1 MGISIKNFFSKTSKL
16 LEYKQCMNNQ
26 VSNTGSG
33 DSEILFTFCIV
44 ELLNFFYLISQEKKS
59 NDLF

>member
-16 LEYKQCMNNQ
+16 LEYKQWMNNQ

-33 DSEILFTFCIV
+33 EPLV
-44 ELLNFFYLISQEKKS
+44 KELEQKLCLI
-59 NDLF
+59 